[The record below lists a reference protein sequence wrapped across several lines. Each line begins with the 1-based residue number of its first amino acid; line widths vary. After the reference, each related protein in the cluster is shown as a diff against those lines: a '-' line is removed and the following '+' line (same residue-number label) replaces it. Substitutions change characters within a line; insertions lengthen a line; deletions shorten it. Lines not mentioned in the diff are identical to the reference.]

1 MSALENMRGRA
12 VALLL
17 LLGAIM
23 LVWFGA
29 AHPYLEALS
38 NTRHRLE
45 AASAQLQIYQRAVA
59 RGKVAHAGKN
69 DALDALLLPGE
80 SAAAAAAY
88 LQQRMG
94 EIAADSGA
102 LLLSF
107 ELLPVTNTDDA
118 PLKAAM
124 GRIRVTANTQS
135 LRALLHAVESHRPLL
150 LLDNLFV
157 RARSDQDSVPGGHLD
172 VQMDVSGFRRAA
184 E

>member
-38 NTRHRLE
+38 NARHRLE

-59 RGKVAHAGKN
+59 RGKVTHTGKN

-107 ELLPVTNTDDA
+107 ELLPVTNTGDA
-118 PLKAAM
+118 PLKAVT
-124 GRIRVTANTQS
+124 GRIRVTANTQF

-172 VQMDVSGFRRAA
+172 VQMDVSGFRQAA

>member
-29 AHPYLEALS
+29 AHPCLEALS

-59 RGKVAHAGKN
+59 RGKVAHTGKN

-80 SAAAAAAY
+80 SAAAAAY

-118 PLKAAM
+118 PLKGAM

-157 RARSDQDSVPGGHLD
+157 RARSDQDSVPGGGGGL
-172 VQMDVSGFRRAA
+172 
-184 E
+184 

>member
-1 MSALENMRGRA
+1 
-12 VALLL
+12 
-17 LLGAIM
+17 
-23 LVWFGA
+23 
-29 AHPYLEALS
+29 
-38 NTRHRLE
+38 
-45 AASAQLQIYQRAVA
+45 
-59 RGKVAHAGKN
+59 
-69 DALDALLLPGE
+69 LDALLLPGE

-94 EIAADSGA
+94 EVAADSGA

-107 ELLPVTNTDDA
+107 ELLPVTNTGDA
-118 PLKAAM
+118 PLKAVT

-172 VQMDVSGFRRAA
+172 VQMDVSGFRQAA